1 MQFWV
6 VDAKGSFLKGAKG
19 ADYMSRNL
27 IRSCQT
33 QLKLQ
38 PTQPCATF
46 YHYHTPRLSHSALKC
61 PKVLRKQ
68 QDNFIKIG
76 TLPEVQMLNAAGT
89 EGLAGTCIW
98 FMRPPGRSAVRRH
111 EGHVD
116 GGGGRLTAQK
126 RWLLSELH
134 DGHGSLERA
143 QLSPQVL
150 SYVSPTCPS
159 SQCML
164 SRFRLV

>member
-1 MQFWV
+1 MQFWI

-19 ADYMSRNL
+19 ADCTSSIL

-46 YHYHTPRLSHSALKC
+46 YHYHTPWLSHSALRC

-76 TLPEVQMLNAAGT
+76 ILPEVQMLNAAGT
-89 EGLAGTCIW
+89 EGLAGTCIR
-98 FMRPPGRSAVRRH
+98 FMRPPGRSTVRRH
-111 EGHVD
+111 EGHID
-116 GGGGRLTAQK
+116 GGGGRLMAQK
-126 RWLLSELH
+126 RWLLRELH
-134 DGHGSLERA
+134 DGHGCLERA
-143 QLSPQVL
+143 WLSPQVL

-159 SQCML
+159 SQCVL
-164 SRFRLV
+164 SCFRHV